1 MAPTLHCVSLPP
13 EGVVARLGR
22 PGATPMTPTLHCVSL
37 PPKGAVARLGRPG
50 ATPIQ

>member
-13 EGVVARLGR
+13 EGAVARLGR

-37 PPKGAVARLGRPG
+37 PREVAAAHLGRPG
-50 ATPIQ
+50 ATPMQ